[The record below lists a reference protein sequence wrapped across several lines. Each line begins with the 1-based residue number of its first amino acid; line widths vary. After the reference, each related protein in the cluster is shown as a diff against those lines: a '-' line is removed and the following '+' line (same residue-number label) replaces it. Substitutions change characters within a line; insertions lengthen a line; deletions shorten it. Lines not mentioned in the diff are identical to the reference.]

1 MWEMAPNEQN
11 WEGDSICHS
20 RTDSVCIGSCWMQ
33 PARLR
38 PVEQE
43 CCTRRGV
50 GTAWLSTPQLQGGR
64 QRLTPRQQDPAGIP
78 SWHLL
83 HAGADCGESDFDPSC
98 SELHTFLPFL
108 PFSSPYLTYPWSPIS
123 LLFTVVLSWSSP
135 ASPRAAQAGESLG
148 QQHLIICTYNTD
160 LCSSKHSLG

>member
-11 WEGDSICHS
+11 WEGDSICCS

-50 GTAWLSTPQLQGGR
+50 GTAWLRLPQLQSGR
-64 QRLTPRQQDPAGIP
+64 QRLTPGQQDPAGIYCMLGQAVQSQALIP
-78 SWHLL
+78 
-83 HAGADCGESDFDPSC
+83 AAQNCTP
-98 SELHTFLPFL
+98 
-108 PFSSPYLTYPWSPIS
+108 SSPSV
-123 LLFTVVLSWSSP
+123 LL
-135 ASPRAAQAGESLG
+135 
-148 QQHLIICTYNTD
+148 I
-160 LCSSKHSLG
+160 